1 MRPLAI
7 LILFSFLFPHTEPI
21 QKMVK
26 IYGAV
31 QSGPDPF
38 GYSVDCLKDCYANST
53 CILAFKNSNG
63 NCSLYSIPSS
73 TVPLKVVET
82 PGEDGSWVA
91 FKDLNF
97 TFTTSNGD
105 VFTWKNTSST
115 TWSFAMCKS
124 GWTRFDRSATLSV
137 CIKGVNSSIGLSQ
150 ASAVSTCTSL
160 GAVRIG
166 VQTVAES
173 QWMWDQVKYLSGG
186 ANMSSYWIAG
196 LRFCDPSDKPCDM
209 FYFWD
214 DLTTGTNAIVAGT
227 FRFDYFYDSTPL
239 WCLNILYQEGYTE
252 TLKDVYCEG
261 FQGASG
267 VFCGYQLVF

>member
-1 MRPLAI
+1 MA
-7 LILFSFLFPHTEPI
+7 
-21 QKMVK
+21 K

-38 GYSVDCLKDCYANST
+38 GYSVDCLNDCYANST
-53 CILAFKNSNG
+53 CILAYRSSNG

-73 TVPLKVVET
+73 TVPLKVMET
-82 PGEDGSWVA
+82 SEEDGSWVA
-91 FKDLNF
+91 FKIDTNTCPASYQDLNF
-97 TFTTSNGD
+97 TFTTPNGD
-105 VFTWKNTSST
+105 AYTWKNTSSR
-115 TWSFAMCKS
+115 TWSFAMCRS
-124 GWTRFDRSATLSV
+124 GWTRFDRSDTLSV

-166 VQTVAES
+166 VQNVAES
-173 QWMWDQVKYLSGG
+173 QWMWDQVNYLSGG
-186 ANMSSYWIAG
+186 TTMSSYWIAG
-196 LRFCDPSDKPCDM
+196 LRYCSTLEERCDM

-214 DLTTGTNAIVAGT
+214 DLTTGTDAIVAGN
-227 FRFDYFYDSTPL
+227 FRFDYFSGATPL